1 MNKVG
6 SERDAEVS
14 TPVGRSIYRT
24 AIDRLFQSR
33 AAVAALVFLAL
44 MTLVCAFGP
53 MLSPHPFDRVYP
65 NYVRTAPSLAP
76 HPSNEDVANAIDRIA
91 ARMHATVSALQIAGN
106 VARFTLQSAH
116 PIDPR
121 SLAYFERSDVFAS
134 PTIAARD
141 PDGTRL
147 NLLVAI
153 QRVVFPFGTDANG
166 RDLMTRTLV
175 AGRVSL
181 LVGLLASSVALV
193 IGVSWGAIAGYL
205 GGRIDIVMM
214 RVVDILY
221 ALPFIFFVILLIVFF
236 GRNFVLIFVAIGAVE
251 WLDMARIVR
260 GQTLSIKRQE
270 YVQAAEALGLSTGAI
285 LRRHIVPN
293 SIGPIVVFLTMMVPR
308 IILLESF
315 LSFLGLGIQEPM
327 TSWGVLIAEG
337 ARSIQG
343 STGMLLY
350 PALFLT
356 TTLFGLN
363 FIGDRLRDAFDP
375 KAH

>member
-1 MNKVG
+1 MNKAG
-6 SERDAEVS
+6 EHAADIS
-14 TPVGRSIYRT
+14 TPAGRSIYRI
-24 AIDRLFQSR
+24 ALNRLLQSR
-33 AAVAALVFLAL
+33 AAIAALVFLAL
-44 MTLVCAFGP
+44 IALLCGFGP
-53 MLSPHPFDRVYP
+53 MVSPHPFDKVYP
-65 NYVRTAPSLAP
+65 DYVRTAPGLAP
-76 HPSNEDVANAIDRIA
+76 HPRNGDVANAIDRIA
-91 ARMHATVSALQIAGN
+91 ARMHATVSALQIEGS
-106 VARFTLQSAH
+106 VARFSLQSAH

-121 SLAYFERSDVFAS
+121 SIAYFERSDVFAN
-134 PTIAARD
+134 PIIAARD
-141 PDGTRL
+141 ADGTHL
-147 NLLVAI
+147 NMVVAI
-153 QRVVFPFGTDANG
+153 QRVVFLFGTDANG

-181 LVGLLASSVALV
+181 LVGLLASSVALM
-193 IGVSWGAIAGYL
+193 IGVSWGAVAGYL

-214 RVVDILY
+214 RIVDILY
-221 ALPFIFFVILLIVFF
+221 ALPFIFFVILLVVFF
-236 GRNFVLIFVAIGAVE
+236 GRNFVLIFIAIGAVE

-343 STGMLLY
+343 SAGMLVY

-375 KAH
+375 KT